1 MMEFN
6 GGRAPAGVCPILATP
21 FTAEGEID
29 LASFRREIRA
39 LVEGGCQGVTLFGI
53 AGEYYKLTDAE
64 RQQMAEVLMAEDAG
78 QASRIISV
86 TDHASEVAVQSARR
100 FAALKPD
107 CLMLLPPFFL
117 KPSAAATDRHIRAVA
132 AAVPQM
138 PIMVQYAPEQ
148 TGVGIAPDVL
158 AAIARDCPNVCH
170 FKIEC
175 RPPGPYIS
183 RLLELTEGRIAVHVG
198 NAGFQ
203 MIESF
208 ARGAVGV
215 MPGASMFE
223 VYLAIVEALRSGAQE
238 RAFALHGRLLAVL
251 NQIRQDVEMIIAF
264 EKHILHRRGIIATDY
279 CRRPTHRPD
288 EVERRMFESVYRQ
301 IEPLMGSSRGNST

>member
-1 MMEFN
+1 MSDSM
-6 GGRAPAGVCPILATP
+6 GGRPPAGVCPILATP
-21 FTAEGEID
+21 FTADGEVD
-29 LASFRREIRA
+29 VPSFRREIDVLIA
-39 LVEGGCQGVTLFGI
+39 GGCQGVTLFGI

-64 RQQMAEVLMAEDAG
+64 RDRMAQVLMD
-78 QASRIISV
+78 QARGRVTTIISV
-86 TDHASEVAVQSARR
+86 TDHATEVAVRSAQR
-100 FAALKPD
+100 FAALQPD

-117 KPSAAATDRHIRAVA
+117 KPNAAATDRHIRAVA
-132 AAVPQM
+132 AAVPQT

-148 TGVGIAPDVL
+148 TGVGIAPDVF

-183 RLLELTEGRIAVHVG
+183 RLLDLTDRKVAVHVG

-215 MPGASMFE
+215 MPGASMFD
-223 VYLAIVEALRSGAQE
+223 VYLAIVEALRAGDEQ
-238 RAFALHGRLLAVL
+238 RAFEVHGRLLAVL

-264 EKHILHRRGIIATDY
+264 EKHILQRRGIIASDY
-279 CRRPTHRPD
+279 CRQPSHRPD
-288 EVERRMFESVYRQ
+288 VVERRMFECVYSQ
-301 IEPLMGSSRGNST
+301 IEPLLMIRD